1 MILFT
6 NARIFDGSGEAPF
19 TGDVLV
25 EGDVIKAVEHGA
37 GRLTPGDARVIDAK
51 GATLMPG
58 LIDAHA
64 HLAMGS
70 SVEKITPPGHRTAE
84 ETAEIIAHTGRV
96 ILDHGFTGAY
106 SGGATTPEA
115 EVAMVAA
122 FASGAKPGPRLRS
135 ASFERLASGEINLKS
150 KFTSRDDRPSD
161 TAGVIAFVEEMAD
174 LGVDTVKFLLG
185 GVSAFDAGA
194 NLVPQF
200 HEDELAAANK
210 AAQAKGVWL
219 TAHAYTPDAIG
230 LAVRNGFRMLYHC
243 TWADEQ
249 SLDLIEAHKDQI
261 YIAPGPGIA
270 EADQIVAPRFGV
282 MASPA
287 QIDEQA
293 ETVDRL
299 KKVGAELRRRGVR
312 SLPGGDYG
320 FPWNPIG
327 LNARDLE
334 LFVDWFG
341 YSPTEAILAATRTAG
356 ELMATERP
364 LGVITP
370 GAHADLILVAG
381 KPDEDIALLV
391 NSANL
396 LTIVAAGRLHK
407 APA

>member
-6 NARIFDGSGEAPF
+6 NARIFDGSGEAAFP
-19 TGDVLV
+19 GEVLV
-25 EGDVIKAVEHGA
+25 EGDVIRAVEHGA
-37 GRLTPGDARVIDAK
+37 GKITPGDAKIIDAQ

-84 ETAEIIAHTGRV
+84 ETAALIAHTGRV

-106 SGGATTPEA
+106 SGGATAPAA
-115 EVAMVAA
+115 EVAVAA
-122 FASGAKPGPRLRS
+122 EFASGAKPGPRLRS

-150 KFTSRDDRPSD
+150 KFTSRDERPSD
-161 TAGVIAFVEEMAD
+161 PAGVTAFVEEMAD

-200 HEDELAAANK
+200 HEDELAAAHK
-210 AAQAKGVWL
+210 AAKARGVWL

-243 TWADEQ
+243 TWADDR
-249 SLDLIEAHKDQI
+249 SLDLIEAHKDQV

-270 EADQIVAPRFGV
+270 EADQIIAPKFGV

-287 QIDEQA
+287 QIEEQA
-293 ETVDRL
+293 ETVERL
-299 KKVGAELRRRGVR
+299 KKVGQELRKRGVR

-327 LNARDLE
+327 RNARDLE
-334 LFVDWFG
+334 LFVAWFG
-341 YSPTEAILAATRTAG
+341 YSPAEAIRAATQTAG

-370 GAHADLILVAG
+370 GAHADL
-381 KPDEDIALLV
+381 LLV
-391 NSANL
+391 EGNPDQDISLLAKAANL
-396 LTIVAAGRLHK
+396 RTIVAAGRLYK
-407 APA
+407 S